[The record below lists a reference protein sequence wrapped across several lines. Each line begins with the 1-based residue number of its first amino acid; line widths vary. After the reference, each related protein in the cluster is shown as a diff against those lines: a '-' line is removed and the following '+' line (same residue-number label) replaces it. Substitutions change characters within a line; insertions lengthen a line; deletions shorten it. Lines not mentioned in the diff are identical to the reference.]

1 LILLPEP
8 SAYEKLI
15 DPSIKVEI
23 DGSGLKVPPRNYQ
36 LEVYVDDN
44 CTVCPLALALTGAT
58 EKALD
63 SRLSVTVFNLS
74 HMTVSV
80 KVSATPAFC
89 LRVVGGKGC
98 VYWEGIPLD
107 PSGWE
112 KFFSEKLQKA
122 YIQTHPYAPELIERV
137 QSFAKANGY
146 VVALDT
152 QLRNKL
158 LRELLENYDKYGKPY
173 CPCRPEHS
181 EATVCPCIFAK
192 ADIAK
197 MGHCLC
203 GLFWSKDFAN
213 RWLELSK
220 KKNAKKLEA
229 IDKLITVLQS
239 LKDAVILNDRDAV
252 EKTLDAIMAL
262 YSDLS
267 SQ

>member
-1 LILLPEP
+1 VILLPEA
-8 SAYEKLI
+8 SVYEKLI
-15 DPSIKVEI
+15 DPSIQVQV
-23 DGSGLKVPPRNYQ
+23 DPSALKVPPRSYE
-36 LEVYVDDN
+36 LSVYVDDN

-63 SRLSVTVFNLS
+63 SRLRVTVYNLS
-74 HMTVSV
+74 HMAIDL
-80 KVSATPAFC
+80 KVNATPAFC
-89 LRVVGGKGC
+89 LKVERGRGC

-112 KFFSEKLQKA
+112 KFISEKLERA
-122 YIQTHPYAPELIERV
+122 YIQTHPYISEFIERV
-137 QSFAKANGY
+137 QNFAKANGY
-146 VVALDT
+146 VVVLDT

-181 EATVCPCIFAK
+181 EATVCPCVFAK

-203 GLFWSKDFAN
+203 GLFWSRDFAS

-220 KKNAKKLEA
+220 KRNAKKLEA
-229 IDKLITVLQS
+229 IDKLIAMLQA
-239 LKDAVILNDRDAV
+239 LKDAVVLNDKEAV
-252 EKTLDAIMAL
+252 EKTLDAIMAI
-262 YSDLS
+262 YSELS
-267 SQ
+267 Q